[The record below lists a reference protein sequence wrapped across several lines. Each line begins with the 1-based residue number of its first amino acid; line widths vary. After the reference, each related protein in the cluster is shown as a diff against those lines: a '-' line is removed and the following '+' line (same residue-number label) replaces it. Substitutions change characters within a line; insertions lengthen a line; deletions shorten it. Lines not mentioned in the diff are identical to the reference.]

1 MIFTADAWIAAT
13 SPAITGGLR
22 TCTARYRFAPM
33 LAAGGIAGL
42 DQAKRF
48 ARTAVPQAVALMVPD
63 LGTNSMRAAGVL
75 DAALCNL
82 AVEAARPRVQVV
94 AMAAISRRPYRGHQG
109 GRPWGRNVGCKASGR
124 PSAARARASQ
134 TRWGLRRGHDTTDR
148 MLPHL
153 CAAAVLLVFGC
164 RIGHDHG
171 GRESSPVPCSA
182 PGTGGDCR
190 PGGCQQVNGAAE
202 RVEWEGMS

>member
-75 DAALCNL
+75 HAALYNL
-82 AVEAARPRVQVV
+82 AVEAARPR
-94 AMAAISRRPYRGHQG
+94 
-109 GRPWGRNVGCKASGR
+109 GR
-124 PSAARARASQ
+124 
-134 TRWGLRRGHDTTDR
+134 
-148 MLPHL
+148 
-153 CAAAVLLVFGC
+153 
-164 RIGHDHG
+164 
-171 GRESSPVPCSA
+171 SSPWPPFPGA
-182 PGTGGDCR
+182 PIAATKVGGHGVEMLDAKR
-190 PGGCQQVNGAAE
+190 PGGHRPRAPGRLRPDGDFVVATTPQTGCFLTYAQQRCYWSLGVGSGTTTAVVSLLRCHARRRALAATAAPAGAS
-202 RVEWEGMS
+202 R